1 MAMAWVVWGAP
12 WTSLASN
19 SLFMLLVCIT
29 ESGQENTP
37 GEPYARPTA
46 AAPGEAGDEAI
57 P

>member
-29 ESGQENTP
+29 ESDQENTP
-37 GEPYARPTA
+37 GEPYTRPAA